1 MCKQPPPL
9 GKCLVD
15 SQREYV
21 VYSEV
26 QFKYMNILKSRYSKL
41 TSCKSSLW
49 FHLTEKKK
57 LAVIPRG
64 QVQTH
69 CNNNQFTHSLEFS
82 YLHLKAKMK
91 KNLFIFNLTL
101 SRQCLKLEINKL
113 SGYGISIFPQ
123 IFTALG

>member
-15 SQREYV
+15 SQTEYV

-49 FHLTEKKK
+49 FHLPEKK
-57 LAVIPRG
+57 
-64 QVQTH
+64 TC
-69 CNNNQFTHSLEFS
+69 CNPKGPGANPLQ
-82 YLHLKAKMK
+82 
-91 KNLFIFNLTL
+91 
-101 SRQCLKLEINKL
+101 
-113 SGYGISIFPQ
+113 
-123 IFTALG
+123 